1 MSFSLKRIDEDD
13 LDFIMKI
20 RNDPELYPYLGT
32 FVSLN
37 KKGQL
42 KWFENLQTDNSQM
55 YLILFCNKKKIGYVR
70 ITQID
75 PVNRSMC
82 VGGDIHKKFRGK
94 GYAKEMY
101 NLIFDLGFKKL
112 NMNRLWLFVLENND
126 RATHIYKKLGFIEEG
141 RQRKAI
147 YNNGKYYDYIMMS
160 ILREEYDSAI

>member
-1 MSFSLKRIDEDD
+1 MIFSLKRIDEED
-13 LDFIMKI
+13 LEFVMTI
-20 RNDPELYPYLGT
+20 RSDPELYPYLGT
-32 FVSLN
+32 YVSLN
-37 KKGQL
+37 KKSQL
-42 KWFENLQTDNSQM
+42 RWFEKLQTDNSQM
-55 YLILFCNKKKIGYVR
+55 YFVLMLNHEKIGYVR

-75 PVNRSMC
+75 MINRTMC
-82 VGGDIHKKFRGK
+82 VGGDIHKKCRGN

-126 RATHIYKKLGFIEEG
+126 RAIHIYKKLGFIEEG

-160 ILREEYDSAI
+160 ILREEYDSVI